1 MTEIIIG
8 CVVVLGIILLAVVL
22 INNKFQF
29 AIIKIEEAENSIDTL
44 LKKKAELLERAAP
57 AI

>member
-8 CVVVLGIILLAVVL
+8 CVVALGIILLAVVL

-29 AIIKIEEAENSIDTL
+29 AII
-44 LKKKAELLERAAP
+44 
-57 AI
+57 

>member
-44 LKKKAELLERAAP
+44 L
-57 AI
+57 